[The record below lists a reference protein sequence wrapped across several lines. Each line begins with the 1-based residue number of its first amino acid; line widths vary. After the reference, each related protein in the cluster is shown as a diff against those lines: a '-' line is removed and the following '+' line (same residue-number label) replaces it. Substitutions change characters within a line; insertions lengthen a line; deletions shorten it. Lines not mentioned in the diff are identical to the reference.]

1 MLGRLLLAVVSAR
14 TAFAGSDAM
23 IQVALAPPVDGGAA
37 AGTFQHFGTSEAA
50 MESQGLAALQKAMS
64 VALSRAQGEISAAI
78 HGGSFLRRSS
88 DDTDTVFVR
97 VMSGPQSASTARAAA
112 VEGVRSNLEGK
123 VLTQAAAEFDSLT
136 KVVVGELRRALR
148 SSFLQ
153 KGPLNVKVKASDI
166 PWVSSVDLLRSTES
180 ARDASEAA
188 MQSKV
193 LSLQI
198 QFAKAL
204 NAMIARALA

>member
-88 DDTDTVFVR
+88 DDTVFVR